1 MYLKRIG
8 TGKDKPEKL
17 RKALFSS
24 SDKRRG
30 FSSGNY
36 IYERYCEEG
45 LPVERISK
53 GSHPSS
59 AILVLHGGGFYSQ
72 ITDRYRRLMK
82 FYLGKTNAVAVM
94 PDYGVSVREKYPM
107 QLNEA
112 YACYLSLVKDFSEN
126 IVIVGDGVGANL
138 ALSLCLKAKKE
149 NVTLPK
155 GLVCIQPFLDMT
167 LSGDSVYDHFYFDKF
182 IGNYTVTLPDLKEA
196 LKDDRFFSYLHGAS
210 KVDPLVS
217 PLFGEFEGFP
227 KTYIITGDYSIFESD
242 ALRVAK
248 KMTDAGV
255 EVTLDDYPE
264 KYGPYPLDNRGK
276 DKKKIPAFITSVLG
290 VDKGV
295 RRERQKKIRVKNK
308 KVALNE
314 IPIEPQDESAFE

>member
-1 MYLKRIG
+1 M
-8 TGKDKPEKL
+8 
-17 RKALFSS
+17 
-24 SDKRRG
+24 
-30 FSSGNY
+30 
-36 IYERYCEEG
+36 
-45 LPVERISK
+45 
-53 GSHPSS
+53 
-59 AILVLHGGGFYSQ
+59 
-72 ITDRYRRLMK
+72 
-82 FYLGKTNAVAVM
+82 
-94 PDYGVSVREKYPM
+94 
-107 QLNEA
+107 
-112 YACYLSLVKDFSEN
+112 
-126 IVIVGDGVGANL
+126 
-138 ALSLCLKAKKE
+138 
-149 NVTLPK
+149 
-155 GLVCIQPFLDMT
+155 
-167 LSGDSVYDHFYFDKF
+167 
-182 IGNYTVTLPDLKEA
+182 
-196 LKDDRFFSYLHGAS
+196 
-210 KVDPLVS
+210 VS